1 MLFTENDTN
10 FNRLW
15 GVPNKSPYVKDGF
28 HDHIVPA
35 HRPPSVNSHMKT
47 NGNSHNGNGNGNG
60 HGNGNGTSSGSSSD
74 EERGPPTPR
83 SEPIFVNP
91 AKTGTKSAAHYTFT
105 NVPGKG
111 GCAVV
116 RMKLTPQTPQKDP
129 TLEDEGLFDDA
140 IEERRLESDEFYATL
155 VQAPMSDDLR
165 AIMRQALSGMM
176 WTKQYYQ
183 FIPKDWLEGDAAQPP
198 PPPER
203 KWRTSNRVSAIL
215 RGFYFAAHTHTW
227 TQEWKHFHAADILSM
242 PDK

>member
-1 MLFTENDTN
+1 
-10 FNRLW
+10 
-15 GVPNKSPYVKDGF
+15 
-28 HDHIVPA
+28 
-35 HRPPSVNSHMKT
+35 
-47 NGNSHNGNGNGNG
+47 
-60 HGNGNGTSSGSSSD
+60 
-74 EERGPPTPR
+74 
-83 SEPIFVNP
+83 
-91 AKTGTKSAAHYTFT
+91 
-105 NVPGKG
+105 
-111 GCAVV
+111 
-116 RMKLTPQTPQKDP
+116 MKLTPQTPQKDP

-140 IEERRLESDEFYATL
+140 IEERRLESDEFYGTL